1 MINPKLKW
9 ELELCL
15 PSQRQ
20 AASKV
25 TAVPIIAMA
34 HLASVRFQSWGMGRL
49 KYQTPKLCF
58 MIQVLISLSSIY
70 WSNPQKEQSGLSQI
84 I

>member
-34 HLASVRFQSWGMGRL
+34 HLASVRFQSRL